1 MQTIGLIGGMSW
13 ESSLEYYRVI
23 NQRVKERLGGLH
35 SAKVILYSVDF
46 AEIEELQ
53 RLEQWDEAGKIM
65 ANAAISLEK
74 AGADVLL
81 IATNTMHKLAN
92 FITEVTN
99 LPLLHIADA
108 TAKQIQQ
115 DKIHQVAL
123 LGTKFTMEQDFYK
136 GRLVELFGLK
146 VIVPDESEREFI
158 HKVIY
163 NELCQGI
170 ILDSS
175 KAKYLEIIAK
185 LERDGADGII
195 LGCTEIELLIQAD
208 DCAVK
213 LYPTAKIH
221 AEAAVDYALGLEI

>member
-46 AEIEELQ
+46 AEVEELQ
-53 RLEQWDEAGKIM
+53 HLERWDEAGKIM

-108 TAKQIQQ
+108 TAKQIKQ
-115 DKIHQVAL
+115 DKIHKVAL

-136 GRLVELFGLK
+136 GRLVELFGLE

-221 AEAAVDYALGLEI
+221 AAAAVDYALSC

>member
-53 RLEQWDEAGKIM
+53 RLEQWDKAGKIM

-74 AGADVLL
+74 VGADVLL

-115 DKIHQVAL
+115 DKIHKVAL

-136 GRLVELFGLK
+136 GRLVELFGLE
-146 VIVPDESEREFI
+146 VITPDEPDREFI

-185 LERDGADGII
+185 LERDGADGVI

-221 AEAAVDYALGLEI
+221 AAAAVDYALSC

>member
-53 RLEQWDEAGKIM
+53 RLEQWDKAGKIM

-74 AGADVLL
+74 VGADVLL

-115 DKIHQVAL
+115 DKIHKVAL

-136 GRLVELFGLK
+136 GRLVELFGLE
-146 VIVPDESEREFI
+146 VITPDEPDREFI

-208 DCAVK
+208 DCAVN

-221 AEAAVDYALGLEI
+221 AAAAVDYALSC